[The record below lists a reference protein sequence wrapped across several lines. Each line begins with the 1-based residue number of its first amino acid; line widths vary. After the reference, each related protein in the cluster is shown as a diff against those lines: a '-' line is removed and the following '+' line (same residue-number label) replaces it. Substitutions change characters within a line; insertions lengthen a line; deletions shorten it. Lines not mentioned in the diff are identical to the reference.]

1 MSFLA
6 DRENKVIVCPTKDTN
21 SSTCLHFVGTDKYI
35 RVDHHD
41 VGSESSLPGRCD
53 PTLVQIQRGSL
64 GLGTWKAPMTFNIHH
79 PSQAITQ
86 THTGQRQAYTNK
98 IHIKPNPV
106 PKPDLGLNVRTCKQ
120 INQPQTQS
128 H

>member
-1 MSFLA
+1 MSWSNLLTVKRTHQLFTGMSFLA

-64 GLGTWKAPMTFNIHH
+64 GLGTWKAPMT
-79 PSQAITQ
+79 
-86 THTGQRQAYTNK
+86 
-98 IHIKPNPV
+98 
-106 PKPDLGLNVRTCKQ
+106 
-120 INQPQTQS
+120 
-128 H
+128 